1 MLYYSIERTDFVII
15 VVFFRDLQRRSDH
28 GLAVRQVCGIRSC
41 DSRVLAYDG
50 GGGRLPAAR
59 LPLSGIRNR
68 GARLRGKH
76 GCQPDCPIPEDGL
89 SRSGT
94 CPLALPENALDDDAT
109 SPVVISRLEPAVLA
123 PGITLEVVGAGFLQ
137 AASEPI
143 VTFPPGIKG
152 AVKAFSDRMIF
163 VIVPQGARSGDLTIQ
178 VRHSF
183 ATTSVSVV
191 PPLSGTIGP

>member
-1 MLYYSIERTDFVII
+1 MDWRFARFAGSGAAILAFLPMMGVVAGCRLPDFPYPGFEI
-15 VVFFRDLQRRSDH
+15 
-28 GLAVRQVCGIRSC
+28 AVRGSEA
-41 DSRVLAYDG
+41 ST
-50 GGGRLPAAR
+50 
-59 LPLSGIRNR
+59 
-68 GARLRGKH
+68 GASPE
-76 GCQPDCPIPEDGL
+76 CADPDCPIPEDGL